1 MGKGTRALYT
11 LYPIALSLTHT
22 AYPCILV
29 SLYPVGS
36 GKKLSTNPKAAEKR
50 QQQAAASAAASTAAA
65 KAKDDAYWDAHA
77 NPVNKRDVKKQAAA
91 AAAEAAAA
99 KKAELA
105 ALKRAEE
112 AEMSKATNTTTKK
125 KASSAAPKVT
135 KREIDAHRM
144 KMQEAYEAKGEEA
157 RMAARKEVGAE
168 AYGALLEERV
178 DNRAVVE
185 GARSLDEAV
194 RQMGGLQV
202 GDGGGE
208 VDRHPEKRAKAMFNA
223 YFERRLPEM
232 KEEKPGLKL
241 MAYKSKIFDE
251 WQKSPEN
258 PRNWRPS

>member
-1 MGKGTRALYT
+1 
-11 LYPIALSLTHT
+11 
-22 AYPCILV
+22 
-29 SLYPVGS
+29 
-36 GKKLSTNPKAAEKR
+36 
-50 QQQAAASAAASTAAA
+50 
-65 KAKDDAYWDAHA
+65 
-77 NPVNKRDVKKQAAA
+77 VNKRDVKKQAAA

-112 AEMSKATNTTTKK
+112 AEMSKATKK

-202 GDGGGE
+202 GDRGAGGE

-258 PRNWRPS
+258 PRNWKQPT